1 MATIYDLKNQKEKPL
16 KFYVENEEQ
25 KFIKI
30 EKYSIKIK
38 MRILIVY
45 WECISISTEHRPADG
60 MLIMQESYI
69 IMDWEP
75 KRIRSI

>member
-45 WECISISTEHRPADG
+45 
-60 MLIMQESYI
+60 
-69 IMDWEP
+69 
-75 KRIRSI
+75 